1 MTYSP
6 LNINVYTAAF
16 AGAVAGT
23 GIPTGAFITDPVS
36 DDYALPISVAT
47 VFAQAVDTAWGA
59 NSANTY
65 DIEAI
70 TDAADNLFARGAG
83 WPIEGAVITQANWT
97 IVAVALVA
105 MIRKGDSTATAGGI
119 VFPPLGGTGPS
130 FTITQELWVAATWG
144 SDTTGDGSI
153 FNPFQTILHAQSVIT
168 DASASKIYEIILY
181 PGEYTEDVAIK
192 AFTKIVGFDP
202 TQSAL
207 NSTYPANLSGNI
219 SLGTSFLGANQVAWI
234 TNCELS
240 GNTVDID
247 FTGSSSTISN
257 SFSFTNCQ
265 LTTGLSV
272 IMASSDNVELHGCTL
287 IGEYLQKGGGAIW
300 ENVAG
305 VNSGAPLSVWAGTD
319 SGATLQMFNSTWEGD
334 INADQRGNVNAG
346 ETVNIIMENSQARSG
361 ICTIVAAGANVPTI
375 DGTYG
380 ALPEN
385 PVLQGS
391 TTVQLSRQMRVS
403 IGLSVPSGTVLP
415 ALGTVDVVFPLL
427 TSILGSSNIEQ
438 MSCTVTPQG
447 AVWGT
452 QVVGAKCIWSSY
464 VVQNGTTSEVHIV
477 FDNPNDSPVT
487 LTAALPFLF
496 YAFLPNNINS
506 PTPHPTAIPLL
517 TAANYEVLAKSG
529 ITNIDTSHITGAMGV
544 SPIAATAI
552 TGFALTLDGSG
563 QFSTS
568 AQVTGHV
575 YAASYTAPTPAT
587 LTQAVLDMQAA
598 YTNAASRTP
607 DFVEFDAGLLNG
619 DVLSPGVYR
628 WSTAVAIS
636 GSITLAGNASSVF
649 IFQIAGA
656 LTLAAAQSIILSGGV
671 LASNVFWQVATN
683 TAIGAAAT
691 FNGIILGFTDITL
704 GAGAT
709 LHGKCLSQ
717 TAVNFNSDTLN

>member
-36 DDYALPISVAT
+36 DDYGLPISVAT

-70 TDAADNLFARGAG
+70 TDASDNLFARGAG

-105 MIRKGDSTATAGGI
+105 MIRKGDSMATAGGI
-119 VFPPLGGTGPS
+119 TFPPLNWS
-130 FTITQELWVAATWG
+130 ITQELWVAASWG
-144 SDTTGDGSI
+144 SDTIGDGSI
-153 FNPFQTILHAQSVIT
+153 FNPFQTIAHAQSVIT
-168 DASASKIYEIILY
+168 DASTTKLYEIILY
-181 PGEYTEDVAIK
+181 PGEYTEDVALK

-202 TQSAL
+202 TQTAL
-207 NSTYPANLSGNI
+207 NYVYPADISGDISLGPSFAINHVGTAAWLTNVNLSGLN
-219 SLGTSFLGANQVAWI
+219 LHLDFVAAGSTDGLVSI
-234 TNCELS
+234 TNSQLQSDFSTTMES
-240 GNTVDID
+240 GNVTE
-247 FTGSSSTISN
+247 FHGS
-257 SFSFTNCQ
+257 
-265 LTTGLSV
+265 
-272 IMASSDNVELHGCTL
+272 TL
-287 IGEYLQKGGGAIW
+287 IGEYLQIGGSAIW
-300 ENVAG
+300 ENTAG
-305 VNSGAPLSVWAGTD
+305 DNSSSSLNVWAGTD
-319 SGATLQMFNSTWEGD
+319 AGANLQMFNSCWEGD
-334 INADQRGNVNAG
+334 INADQHGNATPGSVVTI
-346 ETVNIIMENSQARSG
+346 EMINSQARNG
-361 ICTIVAAGANVPTI
+361 ICTITAAGDNLPTI

-385 PVLQGS
+385 PVLAGS
-391 TTVQLSRQMRVS
+391 AIVQLSRQMRVS
-403 IGLSVPSGTVLP
+403 IGLAIPSGTVLNP
-415 ALGTVDVVFPLL
+415 LGTTDIVFPLVVG
-427 TSILGSSNIEQ
+427 ILGASNIEQ
-438 MSCTVTPQG
+438 MSCTITPQG
-447 AVWGT
+447 AHWQSQIGSCV
-452 QVVGAKCIWSSY
+452 WSSY
-464 VVQNGTTSEVHIV
+464 VVQNGATPEVHIRIY
-477 FDNPNDSPVT
+477 NPIDSSIT
-487 LTAALPFLF
+487 LTANLNFLF
-496 YAFLPNNINS
+496 YAFIPNQIGSSNPPS
-506 PTPHPTAIPLL
+506 PSAVPLL

-529 ITNIDTSHITGAMGV
+529 ITNIATSHITGAMGV
-544 SPIAATAI
+544 SPIASTAI

-575 YAASYTAPTPAT
+575 YAANYTAPTPAN

-598 YTNAASRTP
+598 YTNAAGRTP
-607 DFVEFDAGLLNG
+607 AYVEFHAGLLNG

>member
-23 GIPTGAFITDPVS
+23 GIPSGAFITDPVS
-36 DDYALPISVAT
+36 DDYGLPISVAT

-83 WPIEGAVITQANWT
+83 WPIEGAVITQDNWT

-144 SDTTGDGSI
+144 SDVTGDGSI
-153 FNPFQTILHAQSVIT
+153 FNPFQTISHAQSVIT
-168 DASASKIYEIILY
+168 DASSIKLYEIILY

-219 SLGTSFLGANQVAWI
+219 SLGTSFLGANQSAWI

-240 GNTVDID
+240 GLNVHID
-247 FTGSSSTISN
+247 FTGADTTIDNLLSL
-257 SFSFTNCQ
+257 TNCQ
-265 LTTGLSV
+265 LSTDLSV
-272 IMASSDNVELHGCTL
+272 TMASSDSFELHGCTL
-287 IGEYLQKGGGAIW
+287 IGEYLQIGGGSIW
-300 ENVAG
+300 ENTAG
-305 VNSGAPLSVWAGTD
+305 INSGASLSVWAGTD
-319 SGATLQMFNSTWEGD
+319 TGASLQMFNSCWEGD
-334 INADQRGNVNAG
+334 INADQHGNANPG
-346 ETVNIIMENSQARSG
+346 EVVIIEMINSQARNG
-361 ICTIVAAGANVPTI
+361 TCTITAAGDNLPSI

-385 PVLQGS
+385 PVLAGS
-391 TTVQLSRQMRVS
+391 AIVQLSRQMRVS
-403 IGLSVPSGTVLP
+403 IGLAIPSGTVLN
-415 ALGTVDVVFPLL
+415 ALGTTDIVFPFVE
-427 TSILGSSNIEQ
+427 SILGASNIEQ
-438 MSCTVTPQG
+438 MSCTITPQG
-447 AVWGT
+447 AHWQSQIGSCV
-452 QVVGAKCIWSSY
+452 WSSY
-464 VVQNGTTSEVHIV
+464 VVQNGATPEVHIRIY
-477 FDNPNDSPVT
+477 NPIDSSIT
-487 LTAALPFLF
+487 LTANLNFLF
-496 YAFLPNNINS
+496 YAFIPNQIGGS
-506 PTPHPTAIPLL
+506 TPSNPSAVPLL

-529 ITNIDTSHITGAMGV
+529 ITNIATSHITGAMGV
-544 SPIAATAI
+544 SPIASTAI

-575 YAASYTAPTPAT
+575 YAANYTAPTPAT
-587 LTQAVLDMQAA
+587 LTQAILDMQAA